1 MTDQQNS
8 KTHTS
13 FEFYICSNL
22 QDRHHFICF
31 THCFQRRQTSG
42 DFLSS
47 VFQRPIDGINIFWS
61 NRRASLLRCFSHC
74 SQFASLLTSMEV
86 IFTEELPP
94 KSVAIVYGWHTRVF
108 SITYFFRGKQNT
120 IENMIRIPTVCI
132 SASDFVTHILTKKK
146 CAASVGI
153 MYDGEHKPSPV
164 ANANASK
171 IVFAMHT
178 IIRSSTPLGS

>member
-1 MTDQQNS
+1 MKEIRRFGFLVTDSESLTQYSTLFQS
-8 KTHTS
+8 LFAICIITHIHGS
-13 FEFYICSNL
+13 DL
-22 QDRHHFICF
+22 
-31 THCFQRRQTSG
+31 QRRT
-42 DFLSS
+42 
-47 VFQRPIDGINIFWS
+47 
-61 NRRASLLRCFSHC
+61 
-74 SQFASLLTSMEV
+74 
-86 IFTEELPP
+86 PP

-132 SASDFVTHILTKKK
+132 SASDFVTHILTKKN
-146 CAASVGI
+146 CAVSVGI

-178 IIRSSTPLGS
+178 IIRSSTP